1 MKGVA
6 TTIGW
11 IDMFRTVNVRINGV
25 LAGRVR
31 RLSRRADYNGN
42 RTMARNKPVWFA
54 AGYDKCTEHK
64 RRGDA
69 IRALV
74 VRAMARTT

>member
-1 MKGVA
+1 MKGVS

-11 IDMFRTVNVRINGV
+11 VDMFRTVNVRTNGV

-54 AGYDKCTEHK
+54 AGQGKCTEHK

-69 IRALV
+69 IRAIV
-74 VRAMARTT
+74 ARFMSRAT